1 MTSAFGGI
9 ILIAILVALVSR
21 EAKKATPNDR
31 IAEANA
37 EMLERRIATAEKDLV
52 ATEGLRSDLKT
63 KLSVAEVSELAALI
77 QMRDRLRAELDATQR
92 KLSELAQSSTA
103 TATND
108 PSELLK
114 TLTRE
119 LRELQRQQAA
129 EANNNR
135 ALMENLERLKGR
147 MNDLA
152 VAMSKDRDQHTRKVR
167 LPKERSKAKT
177 AFNFIIRFNEVYPLQ
192 VVGDGESHLNEK
204 SLKWEFLDNKESAK
218 VQPIRGA
225 GWDIQRDRPEIVRLL
240 KSIPAAEYYVASY
253 VYGDSFATFN
263 EFKRLTIDAGLDYG
277 WEPEGTLSGLV
288 FGKNGTSPPPL

>member
-1 MTSAFGGI
+1 M
-9 ILIAILVALVSR
+9 IAILVALVSR

-37 EMLERRIATAEKDLV
+37 EMLERRIATAEQDLV

-63 KLSVAEVSELAALI
+63 KLSVAEVSDLAALI

-114 TLTRE
+114 SLTIE

-135 ALMENLERLKGR
+135 ALTENFERLKGR

-152 VAMSKDRDQHTRKVR
+152 VAISKDRDQHTRKVR
-167 LPKERSKAKT
+167 LPKERPKAKT
-177 AFNFIIRFNEVYPLQ
+177 AFNFIIRFNEIYPLR
-192 VVGDGESHLNEK
+192 VVDDGESQLNEK
-204 SLKWEFLDNKESAK
+204 SLKWEFLDKESAK

-225 GWDIQRDRPEIVRLL
+225 GWDIQRDRSEIVRLL
-240 KSIPAAEYYVASY
+240 KSIPAAECYVASY

-263 EFKRLTIDAGLDYG
+263 EFKRLTTDAGLDYG
-277 WEPEGTLSGLV
+277 WEPKGTLSGLV